1 MGLIDGVISTTA
13 GWLED
18 GEVVEVEF
26 DPEVVSYE
34 ELLTEAE
41 RRGCT
46 DRVFPQTDRQELAV
60 RSLVDE
66 WAKRTDEV
74 VQVDD
79 DTRYYLQQTPLRF
92 LPMTALQAVRAN
104 GYAQGGLPPGLLS
117 PSQEELLKRIEAAP
131 GAGWPLALDRDLR
144 EAWAAAMAISWAIE

>member
-46 DRVFPQTDRQELAV
+46 DRVFPRTDRQELAV

-144 EAWAAAMAISWAIE
+144 EAWAAAMEIAGAIE